1 MAEDKEIKST
11 WEDMKRYKDIELRS
25 EEVQEVMCH
34 VPSWIVRWGIT
45 VLFCIVIIIFLGS
58 YLFKYPDIVEA
69 EITVSTENP
78 PVYIVAKMSGRL
90 KELSVANGEKI
101 EKGSLLGVIENATE
115 TKDLLWVSERMKK
128 WESRNYHIDEGRQL
142 FSSVQYLQL
151 GEVQSAY
158 ASFVSA
164 LNDYAEFVE
173 QDYYSQKLVSSRKQ
187 LNSRREYYR
196 LAEKQYKLA
205 DKEQVL
211 TKRIYSRDSI
221 LYARKV
227 IMDNEYDM
235 AQRDY
240 LKNRQNHEGMLMSLN
255 QIGMQIDQ
263 DKETMLDLHHQAST
277 EKQRYIVNLKNAT
290 EQLQAEI
297 MSWRQRYLLV
307 APISGRLTFMSVWSE
322 NQYVAIDESLFVI
335 APDINAKPLGKALLP
350 VQGSGKVKI
359 GQDVNIRLNNFPDQ
373 EFGYVKGKVLNVSPV
388 PTAQAMYVID
398 IELPNGLRTNYGK
411 ELPLSREMKG
421 TAEIVTEDLR
431 LIERLLAPIKKLK
444 SKMEI

>member
-1 MAEDKEIKST
+1 MAEDKGIKST
-11 WEDMKRYKDIELRS
+11 GEDVKRYKEIELRS
-25 EEVQEVMCH
+25 EEVQEVMSH

-45 VLFCIVIIIFLGS
+45 VLFCVVIIIFLGS

-115 TKDLLWVSERMKK
+115 TKDILWVSEKMKN
-128 WESRNYHIDEGRQL
+128 WESHDYRIGEGRQL
-142 FSSVQYLQL
+142 FSNVQYLQL

-322 NQYVAIDESLFVI
+322 NQHVAIDESLFVI

-398 IELPNGLRTNYGK
+398 IVLPNGLRTNYGK

-431 LIERLLAPIKKLK
+431 LIERLFAPIKKLK

>member
-1 MAEDKEIKST
+1 MAEDKGMKST
-11 WEDMKRYKDIELRS
+11 GEDVKRYKDIELRS
-25 EEVQEVMCH
+25 EEVQEVMSH
-34 VPSWIVRWGIT
+34 VPSWVVRWGIT
-45 VLFCIVIIIFLGS
+45 VLFCVVIIIFLGS

-90 KELSVANGEKI
+90 KELSVVNGEKI

-115 TKDLLWVSERMKK
+115 TKDILWVSKKMKI
-128 WESRNYHIDEGRQL
+128 WESHNYRIGEGRQL
-142 FSSVQYLQL
+142 FSNVQYLQL

-255 QIGMQIDQ
+255 QISMQIDQ
-263 DKETMLDLHHQAST
+263 DKETILDLHHQALT
-277 EKQRYIVNLKNAT
+277 EEQRYIVNLKNAT

-322 NQYVAIDESLFVI
+322 NQHVAIDESLFVI

-373 EFGYVKGKVLNVSPV
+373 EFGYVKGRVMNVSPV
-388 PTAQAMYVID
+388 PTAQAMYVVD
-398 IELPNGLRTNYGK
+398 IELPDGLCTNYGK

-421 TAEIVTEDLR
+421 TAEIITEDLR

-444 SKMEI
+444 GKMEI